1 MNTKL
6 FVFTIFAIFMMG
18 CNEEQIIVSDTGT
31 SPSCSETSI
40 TDTSYMWLDTTKAE
54 YLIEN
59 KDTVTIYTYHTN
71 GMSALLRIYDIDDP
85 HTPTR
90 IIYQDSKGIP
100 RAVTFN
106 LKRWRCLDRVYMD
119 KLIQLCQRLQ
129 GSEYYQASYYQA
141 LFFTGLDR
149 FRLANNPVACEGV
162 SY

>member
-6 FVFTIFAIFMMG
+6 FFFTIFAIFMMG

-59 KDTVTIYTYHTN
+59 KDTVAIYTYHTN
-71 GMSALLRIYDIDDP
+71 GMSALLRIYDIDNH

-100 RAVTFN
+100 RAVTIN
-106 LKRWRCLDRVYMD
+106 LKRWTCLDRVYMD
-119 KLIQLCQRLQ
+119 RLIQRWQRSQ
-129 GSEYYQASYYQA
+129 RRDYYQPSYYQA
-141 LFFTGLDR
+141 LFFIGRDM